1 MGHKATYS
9 HLIIKVSL
17 SILEYLENVC
27 NSKVFAFFKKSE
39 MRIIIE
45 KSMFPFGILS
55 FEYILLYTKM
65 G

>member
-1 MGHKATYS
+1 MGHKATCS

-45 KSMFPFGILS
+45 KPMVKF
-55 FEYILLYTKM
+55 
-65 G
+65 